1 MSASM
6 IATVHLDDLPT
17 AGNVEPGEPHWR
29 PIRHTVGAR
38 AFGVNAWSV
47 TRAGDR
53 VIERHDELPSDTD
66 TVGHEELYLVARG
79 HATFRVGE
87 TEVDAPAGTLLF
99 IGDPA
104 TVREAFARTDDTVV
118 VAVGA
123 TPGAPFALSPWERR
137 WLS

>member
-1 MSASM
+1 MSAST

-29 PIRHTVGAR
+29 PVRHTLGVS

-47 TRAGDR
+47 ARAGDR
-53 VIERHDELPSDTD
+53 VIERHDELPSDSD
-66 TVGHEELYLVARG
+66 AAGHEELYLVARG
-79 HATFRVGE
+79 HATFRVGDD
-87 TEVDAPAGTLLF
+87 EVDAPAGTLLF
-99 IGDPA
+99 IRDPA
-104 TVREAFARTDDTVV
+104 TVREAVARTDDTVV

-123 TPGAPFALSPWERR
+123 APGEAFSPSPWERR